1 MATPNPAGDGPGAFD
16 FDRLKLDRVSRHYG
30 RRRALWRVSLEV
42 AAGEVVGLLGPNGA
56 GKSTLLRLLATLI
69 APSSGAVRYGDGT
82 ARQQGGALRRRI
94 GYLSH
99 DLQLYPEL
107 TARENLAF
115 FASLY
120 GDPHPG
126 ERVEA
131 ALRSARLDD
140 RAEEPVQRFS
150 RGMRQRLALER
161 ALLHGPRLILLDE
174 PFTGLDDRS
183 ALDLAARLRALR
195 GDGRMVLLATHDLD
209 VVEDVIDRA
218 VVLQRG
224 RATLI
229 DPGKRPLRERYR
241 AALAANGAPAAAAGG
256 TAAAD
261 SGTTGT

>member
-16 FDRLKLDRVSRHYG
+16 FDCLKLDRVSRHYG

-42 AAGEVVGLLGPNGA
+42 AAGDVVGLLGPNGA

-69 APSSGAVRYGDGT
+69 APSSGRVHYGDRT
-82 ARQQGGALRRRI
+82 AREMGGALRRRI

-107 TARENLAF
+107 TARENLEF
-115 FASLY
+115 FARLY
-120 GDPHPG
+120 GDRQPD
-126 ERVEA
+126 ERVAA

-140 RAEEPVQRFS
+140 RADEPVQRFS

-161 ALLHGPRLILLDE
+161 TLLHAPRLVLLDE

-183 ALDLAARLRALR
+183 AVDLAARLRALG
-195 GDGRMVLLATHDLD
+195 GDGRIVLLATHDID
-209 VVEDVIDRA
+209 VVEDVLDRA

-224 RATLI
+224 RAT
-229 DPGKRPLRERYR
+229 PLEREGRTLRDRYR
-241 AALAANGAPAAAAGG
+241 EAGDG
-256 TAAAD
+256 
-261 SGTTGT
+261 